1 MNHQHPGRRTV
12 LRAGG
17 LAGLAAA
24 AGLSANPAAA
34 APSADSRSPRIVD
47 LGPAVSQFSLMSAV
61 LVGDTVYIG
70 SRNIEPVQ
78 IIGVHLPTQKVVA
91 RTELTNGHSIQA
103 LSADD
108 SGRYLYAGI
117 LQKASGDRP
126 NLFRWDL
133 NAPGAPA
140 EPLGSIADRDV
151 RALAVAPDGVLYAV
165 GGGSSSAP
173 ALWEYDPE
181 TGEISNVGTPDPKV
195 TLARAVAA
203 SRTHAFFGAGT
214 TFNGGGDTSKA
225 ALYAYDRSARTFTS
239 IAPPEM
245 LRDPSIRDLAVL
257 GDRLA
262 VSTAGSTEESKV
274 ALLDLKDL
282 SSYKVAT
289 SIGKVAKSFAM
300 IGDTVYY
307 ANESGLL
314 AYLPSTNTVSPV
326 RFEGPELGEIW
337 GLDSRAGKAV
347 VTSAYGFVAE
357 IDPARRTADVTDLGS
372 AGAPMA
378 PQTVMGIAAGGGYV
392 YVGGN
397 ATIARHTL
405 GGDKVV
411 KFRAPGEAKDAV
423 VVNGILY
430 TGQYNSE
437 GIWRYDPRTGRIGR
451 AAAFPSE
458 QNRPLDITFDED
470 SGLVLAGVQSDTEG
484 GGALWTYHPRTGR
497 HRSFANPVDA
507 SQCVRGIASRNGVVF
522 LGGDNTAPAGPRS
535 TVVAFDPVAG
545 RELWRIDPQQT
556 AGTAALAVRGRHLY
570 GLSRKGGLFVIDIP
584 RRKLIHRADVT
595 SVSNGFAAMVTN
607 RGVVYGVSDTTV
619 FRFHPRTFAV
629 SVVVPDID
637 GGWYSGSHIT
647 NDEHGRL
654 YTMRGRNLVQI
665 TDRPRY

>member
-1 MNHQHPGRRTV
+1 MNHQQPGRRTV

-24 AGLSANPAAA
+24 AGLAPNPAAA
-34 APSADSRSPRIVD
+34 APAPRPPRIVD

-61 LVGDTVYIG
+61 LTGDTVHIG

-78 IIGVHLPTQKVVA
+78 IISVHLPTRKVVA

-103 LSADD
+103 LAADD

-133 NAPGAPA
+133 RTPDEPA
-140 EPLGSIADRDV
+140 EPLGSIGDRDV
-151 RALAVAPDGVLYAV
+151 RALTVAPDGVVYAV
-165 GGGSSSAP
+165 GGGSSGAP
-173 ALWEYDPE
+173 ALWEYDPT
-181 TGEISNVGTPDPKV
+181 TGGVSNVGTPDPKA

-203 SRTHAFFGAGT
+203 TRTHAFFGAGT
-214 TFNGGGDTSKA
+214 TFNGGGDTSRA
-225 ALYAYDRSARTFTS
+225 ALYAYDRSAGTFTS

-262 VSTAGSTEESKV
+262 VSTAGSTEDAKV
-274 ALLDLKDL
+274 ALMDLKDL
-282 SSYKVAT
+282 SSYRIAT
-289 SIGKVAKSFAM
+289 SIGKVAKSFTM
-300 IGDTVYY
+300 IGDTVHY

-314 AYLPSTNTVSPV
+314 AYLPSTNTVTPV
-326 RFEGPELGEIW
+326 AYDGPRLGEIW
-337 GLDSRAGKAV
+337 GVDSRAGKAV
-347 VTSAYGFVAE
+347 VTSAFGFVAE
-357 IDPARRTADVTDLGS
+357 IDPARRTAAVIDLGS

-378 PQTVMGIAAGGGYV
+378 PQTVMGIAAGGGHV

-397 ATIARHTL
+397 ATIARHTP
-405 GGDKVV
+405 GRDTVV
-411 KFRAPGEAKDAV
+411 KLRAPGEAKDAV
-423 VVNGILY
+423 VVDGVLY

-437 GIWRYDPRTGRIGR
+437 GIWRHDPRTGRTGQV
-451 AAAFPSE
+451 AAFPSE
-458 QNRPLDITFDED
+458 QNRPLDVTFDED
-470 SGLVLAGVQSDTEG
+470 TGLVLVGVQSDTEG

-497 HRSFANPVDA
+497 HRSYANPVDDL
-507 SQCVRGIASRNGVVF
+507 SCVRGIASRDGVAF
-522 LGGDNTAPAGPRS
+522 LGGDNTAPTGPRS

-545 RELWRIDPQQT
+545 RELWRIDPRQT

-584 RRKLIHRADVT
+584 RRELIHRADVT
-595 SVSNGFAAMVTN
+595 AVSNGFAAMVTN

-629 SVVVPDID
+629 TVVVPDID
-637 GGWYSGSHIT
+637 GGWYSGAHIT

-654 YTMRGRNLVQI
+654 YTMRGRNLVRI
-665 TDRPRY
+665 TDRPRS

>member
-1 MNHQHPGRRTV
+1 MNHQQPARRTV

-24 AGLSANPAAA
+24 AGLAPNPAAA
-34 APSADSRSPRIVD
+34 APAPRPPRIVD

-61 LVGDTVYIG
+61 LTGDTVHIG

-78 IIGVHLPTQKVVA
+78 IISVHLPTRKVAA

-103 LSADD
+103 LAADD

-133 NAPGAPA
+133 SIPDEPA
-140 EPLGSIADRDV
+140 EPLGAIGDRDV
-151 RALAVAPDGVLYAV
+151 RALTVAPDGVVYAV
-165 GGGSSSAP
+165 GGGSSGAP
-173 ALWEYDPE
+173 ALWEYDPA
-181 TGEISNVGTPDPKV
+181 TGGISNVGTPDPKV

-203 SRTHAFFGAGT
+203 TRTHAFFGAGT
-214 TFNGGGDTSKA
+214 TFNGGGDTSRA
-225 ALYAYDRSARTFTS
+225 ALYAYDRSAGTFTS

-262 VSTAGSTEESKV
+262 VSTAGSTEDAKV
-274 ALLDLKDL
+274 ALMDLKDL
-282 SSYKVAT
+282 SSYRIAT
-289 SIGKVAKSFAM
+289 SIGKVAKSFTM
-300 IGDTVYY
+300 IGDTVHY

-314 AYLPSTNTVSPV
+314 AYLPSANTVTPV
-326 RFEGPELGEIW
+326 AYDGPELGEIW
-337 GLDSRAGKAV
+337 GVDSRAGKAV
-347 VTSAYGFVAE
+347 VTSAFGFVAE
-357 IDPARRTADVTDLGS
+357 IDPARRTAAVIDLGS

-378 PQTVMGIAAGGGYV
+378 PQTVMGIAAGGGHV

-397 ATIARHTL
+397 ATIARHTP
-405 GGDKVV
+405 GRDTVV
-411 KFRAPGEAKDAV
+411 KLRAPGEAKDAV
-423 VVNGILY
+423 VVDGILY

-437 GIWRYDPRTGRIGR
+437 GIWRHDPRTGRTGQV
-451 AAAFPSE
+451 AAFPSE
-458 QNRPLDITFDED
+458 QNRPLDVTFDED
-470 SGLVLAGVQSDTEG
+470 TGLVLVGVQSDTEG

-497 HRSFANPVDA
+497 HRSYANPVDDL
-507 SQCVRGIASRNGVVF
+507 SCVRGIASRDGVAF
-522 LGGDNTAPAGPRS
+522 LGGDNTAPTGPRS

-545 RELWRIDPQQT
+545 RELWRIDPRQT

-584 RRKLIHRADVT
+584 RRELIHRADVT
-595 SVSNGFAAMVTN
+595 SVSNGFAALVTN
-607 RGVVYGVSDTTV
+607 RGVVYGVSDTTL

-637 GGWYSGSHIT
+637 GGWYSGAHIT

-654 YTMRGRNLVQI
+654 YTMRGRNLVRI
-665 TDRPRY
+665 TDRPRS

>member
-1 MNHQHPGRRTV
+1 MNHQQPGRRTV

-24 AGLSANPAAA
+24 AGLAPNPAAA
-34 APSADSRSPRIVD
+34 APAHRPPRIVD

-61 LVGDTVYIG
+61 LTGDTVHIG

-78 IIGVHLPTQKVVA
+78 IISVHLPTRKAVA

-103 LSADD
+103 LAADD

-133 NAPGAPA
+133 RTPDEPA
-140 EPLGSIADRDV
+140 EPLGSIGDRDV
-151 RALAVAPDGVLYAV
+151 RALTVAPDGVVYAV
-165 GGGSSSAP
+165 GGGSSGAP
-173 ALWEYDPE
+173 ALWEYDPA
-181 TGEISNVGTPDPKV
+181 TGGISNVGTPDTKV

-203 SRTHAFFGAGT
+203 TRTHAFFGAGT
-214 TFNGGGDTSKA
+214 TFNGGGDTSRA
-225 ALYAYDRSARTFTS
+225 ALYAYDRSAGTFTS

-262 VSTAGSTEESKV
+262 VSTAGSTEDAKV
-274 ALLDLKDL
+274 ALMDLKDL
-282 SSYKVAT
+282 SSYRIAT
-289 SIGKVAKSFAM
+289 SIGKVAKSFTM
-300 IGDTVYY
+300 IGDTVHY

-314 AYLPSTNTVSPV
+314 AYLPSGNTVTPV
-326 RFEGPELGEIW
+326 AYDGPELGEIW
-337 GLDSRAGKAV
+337 GVDSRAGKAV
-347 VTSAYGFVAE
+347 VTSAFGFVAE
-357 IDPARRTADVTDLGS
+357 IDPARRTAAVIDLGS

-378 PQTVMGIAAGGGYV
+378 PQTVMGIAAGGGHV

-397 ATIARHTL
+397 ATIARHTP
-405 GGDKVV
+405 GRDTVV
-411 KFRAPGEAKDAV
+411 KLRAPGEAKDAV
-423 VVNGILY
+423 VVDGILY

-437 GIWRYDPRTGRIGR
+437 GIWRHDPRTGRTGQV
-451 AAAFPSE
+451 AAFPSE
-458 QNRPLDITFDED
+458 QNRPLDVTFDED
-470 SGLVLAGVQSDTEG
+470 TGLVLVGVQSDTEG

-497 HRSFANPVDA
+497 HRSYANPIDDL
-507 SQCVRGIASRNGVVF
+507 QCVRGIASRDRVAF
-522 LGGDNTAPAGPRS
+522 LGGDNTAPTGPRS

-545 RELWRIDPQQT
+545 RELWRIDPRQT
-556 AGTAALAVRGRHLY
+556 AGTAALTVRGRHLY
-570 GLSRKGGLFVIDIP
+570 GLSRKGGLFVVDIP
-584 RRKLIHRADVT
+584 RRELIHRADVT
-595 SVSNGFAAMVTN
+595 SVSNGFAALVTN

-637 GGWYSGSHIT
+637 GGWYSGAHIT

-654 YTMRGRNLVQI
+654 YTMRGRNLVRI

>member
-1 MNHQHPGRRTV
+1 MNHQQPGRRTV

-24 AGLSANPAAA
+24 AGLAPNPAAA
-34 APSADSRSPRIVD
+34 APAPRPPRIVD

-61 LVGDTVYIG
+61 LTGDTVHIG

-78 IIGVHLPTQKVVA
+78 IISVHLPTRKVVA

-103 LSADD
+103 LAADD

-133 NAPGAPA
+133 RTPDEPA
-140 EPLGSIADRDV
+140 EPLGSIGDRDV
-151 RALAVAPDGVLYAV
+151 RALTVAPDGVVYAV
-165 GGGSSSAP
+165 GGGSSGAP
-173 ALWEYDPE
+173 ALWEYDPT
-181 TGEISNVGTPDPKV
+181 TGGVSNVGTPDPKA

-203 SRTHAFFGAGT
+203 TRTHAFFGAGT
-214 TFNGGGDTSKA
+214 TFNGGGDTSRA
-225 ALYAYDRSARTFTS
+225 ALYAYDRSAGTFTS

-262 VSTAGSTEESKV
+262 VSTAGSTEDAKV
-274 ALLDLKDL
+274 ALMDLKDL
-282 SSYKVAT
+282 SSYRIAT
-289 SIGKVAKSFAM
+289 SIGKVAKSFTM
-300 IGDTVYY
+300 IGDTVHY

-314 AYLPSTNTVSPV
+314 AYLPSTNTVTPV
-326 RFEGPELGEIW
+326 AYDGPRLGEIW
-337 GLDSRAGKAV
+337 GVDSRAGKAV
-347 VTSAYGFVAE
+347 VTSAFGFVAE
-357 IDPARRTADVTDLGS
+357 IDPARRTAAVIDLGS

-378 PQTVMGIAAGGGYV
+378 PQTVMGIAAGGGHV

-397 ATIARHTL
+397 ATIARHTP
-405 GGDKVV
+405 GRDTVV
-411 KFRAPGEAKDAV
+411 KLRAPGEAKDAV
-423 VVNGILY
+423 VVDGVLY

-437 GIWRYDPRTGRIGR
+437 GIWRHDPRTGRTGQV
-451 AAAFPSE
+451 AAFPSE
-458 QNRPLDITFDED
+458 QNRPLDVTFDED
-470 SGLVLAGVQSDTEG
+470 TGLVLVGVQSDTEG
-484 GGALWTYHPRTGR
+484 GGALWTYRPRTGR
-497 HRSFANPVDA
+497 HRSYANPVDDL
-507 SQCVRGIASRNGVVF
+507 SCVRGIASRDGVAF
-522 LGGDNTAPAGPRS
+522 LGGDNTAPTGPRS

-545 RELWRIDPQQT
+545 RELWRIDPRQT

-570 GLSRKGGLFVIDIP
+570 GLSRKGGLFVVDIP
-584 RRKLIHRADVT
+584 RRELIHRADVT
-595 SVSNGFAAMVTN
+595 AVSNGFAAMVTN

-629 SVVVPDID
+629 TVVVPDID
-637 GGWYSGSHIT
+637 GGWYSGAHIT

-654 YTMRGRNLVQI
+654 YTMRGRNLVRI

>member
-1 MNHQHPGRRTV
+1 MNHQQPGRRTV

-24 AGLSANPAAA
+24 AGLAPNPAAA
-34 APSADSRSPRIVD
+34 APAPRPPRIVD

-61 LVGDTVYIG
+61 LTGDTVHIG

-78 IIGVHLPTQKVVA
+78 IISVHLPTRKVVA

-103 LSADD
+103 LAADD

-133 NAPGAPA
+133 RTPDEPA
-140 EPLGSIADRDV
+140 EPLGSIGDRDV
-151 RALAVAPDGVLYAV
+151 RALTVAPDGVVYAV
-165 GGGSSSAP
+165 GGSSGAP
-173 ALWEYDPE
+173 ALWEYDPT
-181 TGEISNVGTPDPKV
+181 TGGVSNVGTPDPKA

-203 SRTHAFFGAGT
+203 TRTHAFFGAGT
-214 TFNGGGDTSKA
+214 TFNGGGDTSRA
-225 ALYAYDRSARTFTS
+225 ALYAYDRSAGTFTS

-262 VSTAGSTEESKV
+262 VSTAGSTEDAKV
-274 ALLDLKDL
+274 ALMDLKDL
-282 SSYKVAT
+282 SSYRIAT
-289 SIGKVAKSFAM
+289 SIGKVAKSFTM
-300 IGDTVYY
+300 IGDTVHY

-314 AYLPSTNTVSPV
+314 AYLPSTNTVTPV
-326 RFEGPELGEIW
+326 AYDGPRLGEIW
-337 GLDSRAGKAV
+337 GVDSRAGKAV
-347 VTSAYGFVAE
+347 VTSAFGFVAE
-357 IDPARRTADVTDLGS
+357 IDPARRTAAVIDLGS

-378 PQTVMGIAAGGGYV
+378 PQTVMGIAAGGGHV

-397 ATIARHTL
+397 ATIARHTP
-405 GGDKVV
+405 GRDTVV
-411 KFRAPGEAKDAV
+411 KLRAPGEAKDAV
-423 VVNGILY
+423 VVDGILY

-437 GIWRYDPRTGRIGR
+437 GIWRHDPRTGRTGQV
-451 AAAFPSE
+451 AAFPSE
-458 QNRPLDITFDED
+458 QNRPLDVTFDED
-470 SGLVLAGVQSDTEG
+470 TGLVLVGVQSDTEG

-497 HRSFANPVDA
+497 HRSYANPVDDL
-507 SQCVRGIASRNGVVF
+507 SCVRGVASRGGVAF
-522 LGGDNTAPAGPRS
+522 LGGDNTAPTGPRS

-545 RELWRIDPQQT
+545 RELWRIDPWQT

-584 RRKLIHRADVT
+584 RRELIHRADVT
-595 SVSNGFAAMVTN
+595 SVSNGFAALVTN

-637 GGWYSGSHIT
+637 GGWYSGAHIT

-654 YTMRGRNLVQI
+654 YTMRGRNLVRI

>member
-1 MNHQHPGRRTV
+1 MNQHQPGRRTV

-24 AGLSANPAAA
+24 AGLTPNPAAA
-34 APSADSRSPRIVD
+34 APAPRPPRIVD

-61 LVGDTVYIG
+61 LVGDTVHIG

-78 IIGVHLPTQKVVA
+78 IISVHLPTRKVVA

-103 LSADD
+103 LAADD

-133 NAPGAPA
+133 RTPDEPA
-140 EPLGSIADRDV
+140 EPLGFIGDRDV
-151 RALAVAPDGVLYAV
+151 RALAVAPDGVVYAV
-165 GGGSSSAP
+165 GGGSGGAP
-173 ALWEYDPE
+173 ALWEYDPA
-181 TGEISNVGTPDPKV
+181 TGGISNVGTPDPRV

-203 SRTHAFFGAGT
+203 TRTHAFFGAGT
-214 TFNGGGDTSKA
+214 TFNGGGDTSRA
-225 ALYAYDRSARTFTS
+225 ALYAYDRSAGTFTS

-262 VSTAGSTEESKV
+262 VSTAGSTEDAKV
-274 ALLDLKDL
+274 ALMDLKDL
-282 SSYKVAT
+282 SSYRIAT
-289 SIGKVAKSFAM
+289 SIGKVAKSFTV
-300 IGDTVYY
+300 IGDTVHY

-314 AYLPSTNTVSPV
+314 AYLPSANTVTSV
-326 RFEGPELGEIW
+326 AYDGPRLGEIW
-337 GLDSRAGKAV
+337 GVDSRAGKAV
-347 VTSAYGFVAE
+347 VTSAFGFVAE
-357 IDPARRTADVTDLGS
+357 IDPARRTAAVIDLGS

-378 PQTVMGIAAGGGYV
+378 PQTVMGIAAGGGHV

-397 ATIARHTL
+397 ATLARHTP
-405 GGDKVV
+405 GRDTVV
-411 KFRAPGEAKDAV
+411 KLRVPGEAKDAV
-423 VVNGILY
+423 VVDGVLY

-437 GIWRYDPRTGRIGR
+437 GIWRHDPRTGKTGQV
-451 AAAFPSE
+451 AAFPSE
-458 QNRPLDITFDED
+458 QNRPLDVTFDED
-470 SGLVLAGVQSDTEG
+470 TGLVLVGVQSDTEG

-497 HRSFANPVDA
+497 HRSFADPVDEA
-507 SQCVRGIASRNGVVF
+507 QCVRGIASRNGVAF
-522 LGGDNTAPAGPRS
+522 LGGDNTAPTGPRS

-545 RELWRIDPQQT
+545 RELWRIDPLQT
-556 AGTAALAVRGRHLY
+556 AGTAALTVRGRHLY

-584 RRKLIHRADVT
+584 RRELIHRADVT
-595 SVSNGFAAMVTN
+595 SVSNGFAALVTN

-637 GGWYSGSHIT
+637 GGWYSGAHIT

-654 YTMRGRNLVQI
+654 YTMRGRNLVRI
-665 TDRPRY
+665 TDRPGH

>member
-1 MNHQHPGRRTV
+1 MNHQQPGRRTV

-24 AGLSANPAAA
+24 AGLAPNPAAA
-34 APSADSRSPRIVD
+34 APAPRPPRIVD

-61 LVGDTVYIG
+61 LTGDTVHIG

-78 IIGVHLPTQKVVA
+78 IISVHLPTRKVVA

-103 LSADD
+103 LAADD

-133 NAPGAPA
+133 RTPDEPA
-140 EPLGSIADRDV
+140 EPLGSIGDRDV
-151 RALAVAPDGVLYAV
+151 RALTVAPDGVVYAV
-165 GGGSSSAP
+165 GGGSSGAP
-173 ALWEYDPE
+173 ALWEYDPT
-181 TGEISNVGTPDPKV
+181 TGGVSNVGTPDPKA

-203 SRTHAFFGAGT
+203 TRTHAFFGAGT
-214 TFNGGGDTSKA
+214 TFNGGGDTSRA
-225 ALYAYDRSARTFTS
+225 ALYAYDRSAGTFTS

-262 VSTAGSTEESKV
+262 VSTAGSTEDAKV
-274 ALLDLKDL
+274 ALMDLKDL
-282 SSYKVAT
+282 SSYRIAT
-289 SIGKVAKSFAM
+289 SIGKVAKSFTM
-300 IGDTVYY
+300 IGDTVHY

-314 AYLPSTNTVSPV
+314 AYLPSTNTVTPV
-326 RFEGPELGEIW
+326 AYDGPRLGEIW
-337 GLDSRAGKAV
+337 GVDSRAGKAV
-347 VTSAYGFVAE
+347 VTSAFGFVAE
-357 IDPARRTADVTDLGS
+357 IDPARRTAAVIDLGS

-378 PQTVMGIAAGGGYV
+378 PQTVMGIAAGGGHV

-397 ATIARHTL
+397 ATIARHTP
-405 GGDKVV
+405 GRDTVV
-411 KFRAPGEAKDAV
+411 KLRAPGEAKDAV
-423 VVNGILY
+423 VVDGVLY

-437 GIWRYDPRTGRIGR
+437 GIWRHDPRTGRTGQV
-451 AAAFPSE
+451 AAFPSE
-458 QNRPLDITFDED
+458 QNRPLDVTFDED
-470 SGLVLAGVQSDTEG
+470 TGLVLVGVQSDTEG

-497 HRSFANPVDA
+497 HRSYANPVDDL
-507 SQCVRGIASRNGVVF
+507 SCVRGIASRDGVAF
-522 LGGDNTAPAGPRS
+522 LGGDNTASTGPRS
-535 TVVAFDPVAG
+535 TIVAFDPVAG
-545 RELWRIDPQQT
+545 RELWRIDPRQT

-570 GLSRKGGLFVIDIP
+570 GLSRKGGLFVVDIP
-584 RRKLIHRADVT
+584 RRELIHRADVT
-595 SVSNGFAAMVTN
+595 AVSNGFAAMVTN

-629 SVVVPDID
+629 TVVVPDID
-637 GGWYSGSHIT
+637 GGWYSGAHIT

-654 YTMRGRNLVQI
+654 YTMRGRNLVRI